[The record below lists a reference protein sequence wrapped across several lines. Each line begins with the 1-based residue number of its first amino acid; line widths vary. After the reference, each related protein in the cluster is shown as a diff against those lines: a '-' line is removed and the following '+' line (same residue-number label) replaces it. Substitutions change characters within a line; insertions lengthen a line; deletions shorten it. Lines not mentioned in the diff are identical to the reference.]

1 MRLYLYFRIIGAIVV
16 GWLGWVLA
24 GPFGTAWNLNAP
36 LWNSEVNA
44 YRLIPAIVGGI
55 VGALI
60 FPHITIDPFVAGRR
74 VLRRTPASDLA
85 AGLVG
90 LILAGIITVI
100 VNGPLSQLPG
110 YFGRLLPI
118 AVFLLLAWV
127 FVELSIARK
136 DELLALATRRRIG
149 REGREGRDARH
160 RDEAPQGPPILM
172 DTSAIIDGRIA
183 DISQTGFV
191 SGELVIPRF
200 VLQELQ
206 HIADSSDALRR
217 NRGRR
222 GLDML
227 NKLQKESLVPIRIMD
242 VEADSA
248 PDVDGK
254 LVVVA
259 KRTNAAILTNDF
271 NLNRVA
277 ELQGVKVLNINQLAN
292 AVKPV
297 VLPGEEMTVDIIQ
310 EGKEVGQGVAY
321 LDDGTMIVVENGKRH
336 INSSIDIVVTRVLQ
350 TVAGRMI
357 FAHPKNG
364 SEPGPGGR

>member
-1 MRLYLYFRIIGAIVV
+1 MRPYLYIRIIGAII
-16 GWLGWVLA
+16 LGWVGWALSEPIWA
-24 GPFGTAWNLNAP
+24 AWNLYAP
-36 LWNSEVNA
+36 LWNGEVNA
-44 YRLIPAIVGGI
+44 YRLIPTFLGLV
-55 VGALI
+55 VGAAI
-60 FPHITIDPFVAGRR
+60 APPVTIEPFMAGRR

-118 AVFLLLAWV
+118 GVFLLLAWV

-136 DELLALATRRRIG
+136 DELLALWTRRREA
-149 REGREGRDARH
+149 RETRGQRGEQAVRTGSS
-160 RDEAPQGPPILM
+160 IVM

-183 DISQTGFV
+183 DVSQTGFIF
-191 SGELVIPRF
+191 GELVIPRF

-206 HIADSSDALRR
+206 HIADSADALRR

-227 NKLQKESLVPIRIMD
+227 SRLQKESQVPIRIMD
-242 VEADSA
+242 VEADGA

-254 LVVVA
+254 LVIVA
-259 KRTNAAILTNDF
+259 RRLNAAILTNDF

-277 ELQGVKVLNINQLAN
+277 ELQGVKVLNINELAN

-297 VLPGEEMTVDIIQ
+297 VLPGEEMTVEIIQ
-310 EGKEVGQGVAY
+310 EGKEVGQGVGY
-321 LDDGTMIVVENGKRH
+321 LDDGTMIVVENGRRH
-336 INSSIDIVVTRVLQ
+336 MNSSVDIIVTRVLQ

-364 SEPGPGGR
+364 SEPRP